1 METFLKKTIIFI
13 VLFFL
18 VEASFAQ
25 IDTRKYLFIDYI
37 PLYEVNNQDFFN
49 LLDSISE
56 KVCDCI
62 FYQLD
67 RDFCYYIQY
76 DIINDFLRIEI
87 ISYDNIHSNF
97 TNFPRQKQGVLFYK
111 EKLVL
116 FQFEP
121 HFNQAII
128 NNWIRKTDSII
139 DLKILRKEKLP
150 SVGMGY
156 EFAMIDAKYNP
167 TEGKITIERKFDC
180 DREYIYGY
188 YVREHDTW
196 EELSRKFRVSIE
208 VLQTINGVKYDNLIL
223 KKGDYIYGR
232 YFIENDSLK
241 FYRIDEYN
249 Y

>member
-1 METFLKKTIIFI
+1 MESLLKKTIIFI

-18 VEASFAQ
+18 LEGSFAQ

-37 PLYEVNNQDFFN
+37 PLYEVNNQDFYN

-67 RDFCYYIQY
+67 RDFIYYIQY
-76 DIINDFLRIEI
+76 DIINDFLRINI

-128 NNWIRKTDSII
+128 YNWIRKTDSII
-139 DLKILRKEKLP
+139 DLKILRKEVLP

-156 EFAMIDAKYNP
+156 EFAMIDAKYSFS
-167 TEGKITIERKFDC
+167 TKKMAIERRLNC
-180 DREYIYGY
+180 DRTHIYGY
-188 YVREHDTW
+188 YVSENDTW

-232 YFIENDSLK
+232 YYIENDSLK
-241 FYRIDEYN
+241 FYRMEENHY
-249 Y
+249 